1 MAKKKEAA
9 IAEGAVAGDRSGSSI
24 LLMSGLNISFSIVP
38 SRTDCHQ
45 YAAASWPS
53 CQEPARLSKLS

>member
-45 YAAASWPS
+45 YAAAS
-53 CQEPARLSKLS
+53 